1 MYFKIL
7 YISSTYG
14 AESIF
19 PGVEFDVDYAHYFK
33 EINKGSVSL
42 FFSIVSGLLL
52 WSSGFKKTKHLTDR
66 KTGTPSLF
74 VFVLLV
80 DDLIGPSDVLLQSE
94 NLSVN

>member
-1 MYFKIL
+1 MIIRVL
-7 YISSTYG
+7 
-14 AESIF
+14 
-19 PGVEFDVDYAHYFK
+19 
-33 EINKGSVSL
+33 
-42 FFSIVSGLLL
+42 
-52 WSSGFKKTKHLTDR
+52 KKTKHLTDR